1 MSGAVLENFASHF
14 HYVPF
19 SSELYRSSFRALA
32 STIVRLRLQTLA
44 RASSCPPRVK
54 RLVTLPFNYKLN
66 RISDYLL
73 ISEE

>member
-1 MSGAVLENFASHF
+1 MSGAVLDNFTSHLHF
-14 HYVPF
+14 VPF
-19 SSELYRSSFRALA
+19 SSELYRASFGALA
-32 STIVRLRLQTLA
+32 STMVGLRLPASA

-54 RLVTLPFNYKLN
+54 RLVILSFNYKLY